1 MTQPIYKGDNTAAFG
16 NNFLTIELENPLGYA
31 VSKAEFVINGGCPK
45 IPPFENP
52 EFPLIVNFNSQQSAQ
67 LKPNNVGQLVVWD
80 EQGRQKTCQGKV
92 TFTAQNGVING
103 GCNC

>member
-1 MTQPIYKGDNTAAFG
+1 MTIFKGDNTAAFG
-16 NNFLTIELENPLGYA
+16 GNFLTIELENPLGYSI
-31 VSKAEFVINGGCPK
+31 SKAEFVVNNRCPK

-92 TFTAQNGVING
+92 IFTAQNGVING